1 MNEIKRNSGMFKPG
15 EGGRKRGSKNALPD
29 AKAMA
34 KLLDHIVSD
43 LTLNYDSLSTQQ
55 KIRIMTMF
63 AKSFQQEDG
72 VIDIT
77 GISFDFGK

>member
-1 MNEIKRNSGMFKPG
+1 MFKPG
-15 EGGRKRGSKNALPD
+15 QGGRKRGSKNKLPD

-43 LTLNYDSLSTQQ
+43 LTLNYDKLTTAQ
-55 KIRIMTMF
+55 KIRLVTMF

-72 VIDIT
+72 IIEVGKIR
-77 GISFDFGK
+77 FDFGE